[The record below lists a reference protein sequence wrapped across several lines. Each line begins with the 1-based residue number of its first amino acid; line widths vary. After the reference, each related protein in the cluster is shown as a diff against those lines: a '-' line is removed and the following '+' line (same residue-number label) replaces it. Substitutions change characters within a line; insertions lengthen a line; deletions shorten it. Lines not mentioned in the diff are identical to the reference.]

1 MGSVLSVHIS
11 GQGSKNKAITA
22 SLGKKICCETACVP
36 CLFWCLD
43 MKLQSFRK
51 N

>member
-22 SLGKKICCETACVP
+22 SLGKKKKVVKQLVYLVCFGA
-36 CLFWCLD
+36 
-43 MKLQSFRK
+43 
-51 N
+51 